1 MEDRI
6 ITYGGQAVIEGVL
19 MRGQKALAI
28 AMRDPEGEIVVHEEK
43 LANVYRS
50 RITKIPFLRGIIMLW
65 DALGL
70 GMRALTISANIQTGE
85 DEKLEGWPLVLTIA
99 VSLTIGVG
107 LFFLLPAAL
116 GGWVERLMMPD
127 VSAGGGAHVWIGN
140 LLEGVVRLLLLI
152 GYIWGIGFM
161 PDIKRLFAYHG
172 AEHKT
177 INAYEAGA
185 ELTPE
190 SVANFPLEHPR
201 CGTAFMLTLV
211 LVSILVFTALGPLPI
226 FWRLV
231 SRVLLIPV
239 LAGIAVE
246 YIRWTANHLD
256 SKFVQWIIK
265 PNLAMQSLT
274 TREPDLSMLEVAI
287 QSFQTMR
294 RAEDEIVV

>member
-28 AMRDPEGEIVVHEEK
+28 AMRNPDGEIVLHKEK

-70 GMRALTISANIQTGE
+70 GMRALTISANTQTGE
-85 DEKLEGWPLVLTIA
+85 DEKLEGWALYLTIA

-116 GGWVERLMMPD
+116 GGWVEKLMTPD
-127 VSAGGGAHVWIGN
+127 VSAGGGAHVWVGN

-152 GYIWGIGFM
+152 GYIWAISFM

-190 SVANFPLEHPR
+190 SVAKFPLEHPR

-226 FWRLV
+226 LWRLL

-287 QSFQTMR
+287 RSFQTMQQ
-294 RAEDEIVV
+294 AEEEIVT

>member
-116 GGWVERLMMPD
+116 GGWVENLMTPD
-127 VSAGGGAHVWIGN
+127 VSVGGGAHVWVGN

-190 SVANFPLEHPR
+190 SVAKFPLEHPR

-226 FWRLV
+226 LWRLV

-256 SKFVQWIIK
+256 SKFVQWIIR

-287 QSFQTMR
+287 RSFQTMR
-294 RAEDEIVV
+294 QAEEEVVV